1 MPLRITE
8 YNKKGPQRCFCG
20 LFMRRASGQWIC
32 SQEVPVERGW
42 LWEHR

>member
-1 MPLRITE
+1 MPLQYSE
-8 YNKKGPQRCFCG
+8 YNKKGPQRCHCG
-20 LFMRRASGQWIC
+20 LFMAKTSYGWLC